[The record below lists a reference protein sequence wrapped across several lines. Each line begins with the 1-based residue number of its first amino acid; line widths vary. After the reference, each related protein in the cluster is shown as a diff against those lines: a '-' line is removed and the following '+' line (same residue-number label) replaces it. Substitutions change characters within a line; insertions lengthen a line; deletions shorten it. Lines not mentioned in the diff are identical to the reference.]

1 MVSEE
6 VDEPADP
13 ISSSTPSREERL
25 SHGAEIN
32 PHPSATHMQEDSPK
46 SAEILGTPF
55 VEEAEVV
62 ACGPVQRNFG
72 IMHLITQSVEG
83 APEEKEDSQPAA
95 PDMPIARRPDPQSSG
110 K

>member
-6 VDEPADP
+6 VDEPVDP
-13 ISSSTPSREERL
+13 ISSSTPFPEESL

-46 SAEILGTPF
+46 SAEVLGTPI

-72 IMHLITQSVEG
+72 IMHLLAQSVEG
-83 APEEKEDSQPAA
+83 VPEDKEDSPPAA
-95 PDMPIARRPDPQSSG
+95 PDMPITRRPDPQSSG

>member
-1 MVSEE
+1 MVSEK
-6 VDEPADP
+6 VDEPVDP
-13 ISSSTPSREERL
+13 ISSSTPSPEESL

-46 SAEILGTPF
+46 SAEVLGTPI

-72 IMHLITQSVEG
+72 IMHLINQSVEG
-83 APEEKEDSQPAA
+83 VLEEGEASQPVA
-95 PDMPIARRPDPQSSG
+95 PDMLTAMRSDPQSSG